1 MPIFNTVPGLIPL
14 KIFNGNDLITSNVNL
29 INFTGSGVTAS
40 VGEFNNLIITVG
52 GGGGGITV
60 NTGSLLSTASFSNPN
75 LTFIKGDGSTFF
87 VNLSTLVPT
96 SASYALTSSFSIT
109 SSLPLQGITT
119 ASVSN
124 TTITFTK
131 GDGTTFPIT
140 VSQSGSVATAS
151 YALFSEQALSSSY
164 AVTASYAL
172 NVDSNPFR
180 IATGSISASVNTG
193 PNIFIITNN
202 NIPLFTVSQSGVI
215 ILTTQSQEL
224 TSSAPNGGI
233 YFTSGSFFVGLD

>member
-14 KIFNGNDLITSNVNL
+14 KIFNGDNLVTSNINL
-29 INFTGSGVTAS
+29 INFTGSGITAS
-40 VGEFNNLIITVG
+40 VGEFNNLTINIDG
-52 GGGGGITV
+52 GTNN
-60 NTGSLLSTASFSNPN
+60 NTGSLLSTASFLNPN

-109 SSLPLQGITT
+109 SSLPLRGIIT

-140 VSQSGSVATAS
+140 VAQSGSVSTAS
-151 YALFSEQALSSSY
+151 YALFAEQALSSSY
-164 AVTASYAL
+164 ASTASYVL
-172 NVDSNPFR
+172 NSDSNPFR
-180 IATGSISASVNTG
+180 ITTGSISASVNTG

-202 NIPLFTVSQSGVI
+202 NIPVFTVSQSGVI
-215 ILTTQSQEL
+215 ILATQSQEL
-224 TSSAPNGGI
+224 TSLAPNGGI